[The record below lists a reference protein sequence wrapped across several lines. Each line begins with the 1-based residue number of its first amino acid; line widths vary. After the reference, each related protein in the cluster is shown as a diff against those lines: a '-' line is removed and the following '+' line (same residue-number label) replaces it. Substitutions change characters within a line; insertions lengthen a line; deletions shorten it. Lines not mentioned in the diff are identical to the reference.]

1 MSESATLREVHVE
14 AGTADGAQA
23 PAPAFRLA
31 GSLRSIEAEG
41 CLARLPAGPAATLG
55 ARVQEFFAAQP
66 PGPSMLV
73 GALPFDPHRD
83 DALHQPARVAAPVA
97 PGASHASAA
106 SMQARS
112 TVAEPAPLAYAES
125 VARCL
130 SRLMPDTDDPAALR
144 KVVLARSLRV
154 EMSAPVDP
162 HGLAARL
169 DGDPAVTTYVA
180 PLPVAPGQAPAWLVG
195 ATPELLVSRRGD
207 AVVSHPL
214 AGSARRWPDAGRAA
228 AAAEALLASGK
239 DQAEH
244 RYVVEAILD
253 ALAPLCSRLRAPPRP
268 SLRSTRTMWHLGTRI
283 AGRLKDP
290 GISAATL
297 AGLLHPTPAVCGT
310 PRERALEAIRA
321 LEPVDRG
328 FYAGAVGWVDGDGD
342 GDWYVSIRCARVQG
356 ASMRLFAGAGIV
368 AGSQPALEVD
378 ETGAKFRA
386 LLDALG
392 IDDVPTA

>member
-1 MSESATLREVHVE
+1 MSESAMLGE
-14 AGTADGAQA
+14 ACIETGAADPAEAA
-23 PAPAFRLA
+23 PQAFRLD
-31 GSLRSIEAEG
+31 GPLRRIAADG
-41 CLARLPAGPAATLG
+41 CLARLPAGPTVTL
-55 ARVQEFFAAQP
+55 AERAQAFFSGRSA
-66 PGPSMLV
+66 GPALLI

-83 DALHQPARVAAPVA
+83 DALYQPVRTGETAAAGVASSRLRVLATAAEPPAR
-97 PGASHASAA
+97 
-106 SMQARS
+106 
-112 TVAEPAPLAYAES
+112 AYADS
-125 VARCL
+125 VVQGL
-130 SRLMPDTDDPAALR
+130 SWLAPEAGDPAALR

-154 EMSAPVDP
+154 DTSATVDP
-162 HGLAARL
+162 HRLAARL
-169 DGDPAVTTYVA
+169 GGDPAVTTYVA
-180 PLPVAPGQAPAWLVG
+180 PLPVAAGEAPAWLVG

-214 AGSARRWPDAGRAA
+214 AGSARRWADAGRDA

-239 DQAEH
+239 DHDEH

-253 ALAPLCSRLRAPPRP
+253 ALAPLCSRLRAPSRP
-268 SLRSTRTMWHLGTRI
+268 SLQSTRTMWHLGTRI
-283 AGRLKDP
+283 EGRLKDP
-290 GISAATL
+290 EVSAATL

-310 PRERALEAIRA
+310 PRERALQVIRA

-356 ASMRLFAGAGIV
+356 AAMRLFAGAGIV

-392 IDDVPTA
+392 IGDAHVA